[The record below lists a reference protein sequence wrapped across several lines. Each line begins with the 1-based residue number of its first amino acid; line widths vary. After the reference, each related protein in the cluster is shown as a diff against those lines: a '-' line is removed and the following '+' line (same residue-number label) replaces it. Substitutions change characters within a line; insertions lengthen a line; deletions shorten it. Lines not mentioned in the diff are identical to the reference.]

1 MSTLKENLLRTA
13 VMGAMAS
20 VANDINDA
28 QRKTLLDELLVHYR
42 DTGNKSYSVALPS
55 GDKAANLTLNEAK
68 PETSIANEDVF
79 FNWCAEH
86 RPDLL
91 ETIEHEAVPA
101 WSQTIEHPAAE
112 AWTEV
117 RVLPAAAAHVVK
129 DYRLAG
135 DMYVT
140 EEGEPVDGV
149 TYTPAPEP
157 SKFTLTY
164 VAKDRGLSLVQA
176 WRDGEIPITLDKNLP
191 QVGVS

>member
-1 MSTLKENLLRTA
+1 MTLKENLLRTA

-20 VANDINDA
+20 VVKDINDA
-28 QRKTLLDELLVHYR
+28 QRKTLLDELLTHYR
-42 DTGNKSYSVALPS
+42 ETGNKSYSVALPS
-55 GDKAANLTLNEAK
+55 GDKAANLTLNESK
-68 PETSIANEDVF
+68 PETTIADPLAF
-79 FNWCAEH
+79 HAWCVTN

-91 ETIEHEAVPA
+91 ETIEHDAVPA
-101 WSQTIEHPAAE
+101 WTQTIEHPATE

-140 EEGEPVDGV
+140 DEGEPVDGIE
-149 TYTPAPEP
+149 YTPAPEP

-164 VAKDRGLSLVQA
+164 TAKDRGLSMVQA
-176 WRDGEIPITLDKNLP
+176 WRDGLIPITLDKNLP
-191 QVGVS
+191 QVGAP

>member
-1 MSTLKENLLRTA
+1 MSLKENLLRTA

-20 VANDINDA
+20 VVKDINDA
-28 QRKTLLDELLVHYR
+28 QRKELLAELLTHYR

-55 GDKAANLTLNEAK
+55 GDKAANLTLNESK
-68 PETSIANEDVF
+68 PETTVTDPDVF
-79 FNWCAEH
+79 FAWCAEH

-91 ETIEHEAVPA
+91 EKVEHDAVPA
-101 WSQTIEHPAAE
+101 WTQVIEHPATE

-140 EEGEPVDGV
+140 DEGEPVEGV

-164 VAKDRGLSLVQA
+164 TAKDHGLSLVQA
-176 WRDGEIPITLDKNLP
+176 WRDGLIPITLDKNLP